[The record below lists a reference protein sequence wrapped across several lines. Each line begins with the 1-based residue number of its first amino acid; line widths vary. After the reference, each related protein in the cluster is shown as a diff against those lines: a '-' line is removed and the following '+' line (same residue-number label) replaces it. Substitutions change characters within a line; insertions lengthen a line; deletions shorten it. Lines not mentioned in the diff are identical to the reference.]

1 LKLLKNFFLF
11 LVGTGWKFEPGLGD
25 SLGKIFANRRPP
37 LSVKRN
43 IISFSFFCEKI
54 TFFFIQKG
62 AHFSRAGSGQKKLPP
77 ACHRARP
84 RQPRD
89 FRSPHA
95 PRSASRAG
103 HPKRHRVQT
112 GGAAAHCARKR
123 VLKPKPHSPEFKKRR
138 ISRAKARPECP
149 QTRI

>member
-62 AHFSRAGSGQKKLPP
+62 AQYSRAGAAKKNCPP
-77 ACHRARP
+77 RATGPGR
-84 RQPRD
+84 
-89 FRSPHA
+89 
-95 PRSASRAG
+95 ASRAISEART
-103 HPKRHRVQT
+103 HPAAPAARATPSAT
-112 GGAAAHCARKR
+112 GSKPAAR
-123 VLKPKPHSPEFKKRR
+123 RR
-138 ISRAKARPECP
+138 IARASGF
-149 QTRI
+149 